1 MIPDFN
7 AARTYTYGPPMPVS
21 PLGSVR
27 RVLDYALTRIP
38 REKIFMGMS
47 NYGYDWSLPYIKG
60 ESMARSL
67 STDEALLLASENGAE
82 IKYDMTAAS
91 PYFNYVK
98 DNIVHEV
105 WFEDA
110 RSIGTRLSLCAEY
123 GFRGC
128 LYWNLSRRN
137 VQNLLMINL
146 LVGLD

>member
-1 MIPDFN
+1 
-7 AARTYTYGPPMPVS
+7 
-21 PLGSVR
+21 
-27 RVLDYALTRIP
+27 
-38 REKIFMGMS
+38 MGMS
-47 NYGYDWSLPYIKG
+47 NYGYDWSLPYVKG

-82 IKYDMTAAS
+82 IKYDTSAAS

-98 DNIVHEV
+98 DNIIHEV

-110 RSIGTRLSLCAEY
+110 RSIGERLSLCAEY

-146 LVGLD
+146 LIDLND